1 MLLFFECVEPSTWVQ
16 YGVIFLE
23 TFHELVISCMVLL
36 YFDFTML
43 ASVVQNCYVVA
54 VLSAVAIEAATLI

>member
-1 MLLFFECVEPSTWVQ
+1 MLLFFECVEPSPWVQ

-23 TFHELVISCMVLL
+23 TFHEMVISCMVLL

-43 ASVVQNCYVVA
+43 ASVFQNSYIA
-54 VLSAVAIEAATLI
+54 L